1 MPINIIKLLSQLLPE
16 IFLPSDSSLCQIDI
30 KNKQTNKQKP
40 NHHKEQLTTFSYAA
54 KCACFLSRA
63 IGMK

>member
-16 IFLPSDSSLCQIDI
+16 IFLPSDSSLCQIVI
-30 KNKQTNKQKP
+30 KKKKT